1 MCAILTNIGNADWS
15 KLLKLPQYRGLRCV
29 RNMNDPADSPKNPL
43 QADSRENLF
52 FFLQTLAREAQA
64 RANQCKSGLELPLND
79 EQIKK

>member
-1 MCAILTNIGNADWS
+1 
-15 KLLKLPQYRGLRCV
+15 
-29 RNMNDPADSPKNPL
+29 MNDPADSPKNPL